1 MAKEKKQKNRK
12 GIQFQIQSK
21 IGAAI
26 VAVMSIIAILV
37 VTVVYNLVIDANDK
51 DLEQGAEAVSLQVEK
66 YFAPFEGIVQQFATD
81 EDVKNIL
88 DTTKAGE
95 RMTENSIYPTVLEK
109 MVATANLD
117 TQNIQGTFV
126 ADIDSS
132 ASITSG
138 GTISGKDY
146 DVTTRIWYDCTKT
159 GKTMITKPYISA
171 STGKTILSIVQPV
184 FNQNKTVV
192 GVVGI
197 DVVIETI
204 INVMG
209 NYTIGDNG
217 YIMLLA
223 SDGTFV
229 YHPNSQLIDTLIR
242 DMDITD
248 NIGQAIS
255 SQSSQA
261 LKYKA
266 DGQRK
271 FGYIMPI
278 GDTGFIALS
287 CIPNTQYYS
296 LLGVAVALLL
306 LVIVLGVIFIL
317 VLMSRLSSRIVRPLI
332 KLNSAAMELAQGNL
346 DVTIE
351 AQTDDEVGELGKSI
365 EKTVVRLKEYI
376 DYIDEISEVLA
387 NMANG
392 KLFINLKYAYVGE
405 FEKVKDALN
414 NISASM
420 MEVMTSIVAGA
431 NQVSSGSDD
440 LAKAAQGMAENTETQ
455 ASAIEE
461 LLATA
466 TTVAEVVKENRDNS
480 EKSAKYTNEV
490 ADVMEDSKKQ
500 MAQMREA
507 MDKIQESS
515 KQVVG
520 VIKAIEDIAS
530 QTNLLSLNA
539 SIEAARAGEAGK
551 GFAVVA
557 GEIGGLANE
566 SANAVNT
573 TRNLINVSLDEIE
586 KGNTIVNDVISSLD
600 NAVER
605 VRIAN
610 GMIQD
615 TAKAADVQMQ
625 GIDQIRDGI
634 DSMSQVVQ
642 GNSAVAEETSA
653 TSEELAAQSVT
664 LNELVQ
670 RFDLN

>member
-1 MAKEKKQKNRK
+1 MA
-12 GIQFQIQSK
+12 
-21 IGAAI
+21 
-26 VAVMSIIAILV
+26 IIAILV

-146 DVTTRIWYDCTKT
+146 DVTTRVWYDCTKT

-242 DMDITD
+242 DIDITD

-317 VLMSRLSSRIVRPLI
+317 ALMSRLSSRIVRPLI

-387 NMANG
+387 NMADG

-642 GNSAVAEETSA
+642 DNSAVAEETSA

>member
-146 DVTTRIWYDCTKT
+146 DVTTRVWYDCTKT

-278 GDTGFIALS
+278 GDTGFIALR

>member
-126 ADIDSS
+126 ADLDSS

-146 DVTTRIWYDCTKT
+146 DVTTRVWYDCTKT

-255 SQSSQA
+255 SQS
-261 LKYKA
+261 
-266 DGQRK
+266 
-271 FGYIMPI
+271 
-278 GDTGFIALS
+278 
-287 CIPNTQYYS
+287 
-296 LLGVAVALLL
+296 
-306 LVIVLGVIFIL
+306 
-317 VLMSRLSSRIVRPLI
+317 
-332 KLNSAAMELAQGNL
+332 
-346 DVTIE
+346 
-351 AQTDDEVGELGKSI
+351 
-365 EKTVVRLKEYI
+365 
-376 DYIDEISEVLA
+376 
-387 NMANG
+387 
-392 KLFINLKYAYVGE
+392 
-405 FEKVKDALN
+405 
-414 NISASM
+414 
-420 MEVMTSIVAGA
+420 
-431 NQVSSGSDD
+431 
-440 LAKAAQGMAENTETQ
+440 
-455 ASAIEE
+455 
-461 LLATA
+461 
-466 TTVAEVVKENRDNS
+466 
-480 EKSAKYTNEV
+480 
-490 ADVMEDSKKQ
+490 
-500 MAQMREA
+500 
-507 MDKIQESS
+507 
-515 KQVVG
+515 
-520 VIKAIEDIAS
+520 
-530 QTNLLSLNA
+530 
-539 SIEAARAGEAGK
+539 
-551 GFAVVA
+551 
-557 GEIGGLANE
+557 
-566 SANAVNT
+566 
-573 TRNLINVSLDEIE
+573 
-586 KGNTIVNDVISSLD
+586 
-600 NAVER
+600 
-605 VRIAN
+605 
-610 GMIQD
+610 
-615 TAKAADVQMQ
+615 
-625 GIDQIRDGI
+625 
-634 DSMSQVVQ
+634 
-642 GNSAVAEETSA
+642 
-653 TSEELAAQSVT
+653 
-664 LNELVQ
+664 
-670 RFDLN
+670 

>member
-1 MAKEKKQKNRK
+1 
-12 GIQFQIQSK
+12 
-21 IGAAI
+21 
-26 VAVMSIIAILV
+26 
-37 VTVVYNLVIDANDK
+37 
-51 DLEQGAEAVSLQVEK
+51 
-66 YFAPFEGIVQQFATD
+66 
-81 EDVKNIL
+81 
-88 DTTKAGE
+88 
-95 RMTENSIYPTVLEK
+95 
-109 MVATANLD
+109 
-117 TQNIQGTFV
+117 
-126 ADIDSS
+126 
-132 ASITSG
+132 
-138 GTISGKDY
+138 
-146 DVTTRIWYDCTKT
+146 
-159 GKTMITKPYISA
+159 
-171 STGKTILSIVQPV
+171 
-184 FNQNKTVV
+184 
-192 GVVGI
+192 
-197 DVVIETI
+197 
-204 INVMG
+204 
-209 NYTIGDNG
+209 
-217 YIMLLA
+217 
-223 SDGTFV
+223 
-229 YHPNSQLIDTLIR
+229 
-242 DMDITD
+242 
-248 NIGQAIS
+248 
-255 SQSSQA
+255 
-261 LKYKA
+261 
-266 DGQRK
+266 
-271 FGYIMPI
+271 
-278 GDTGFIALS
+278 
-287 CIPNTQYYS
+287 
-296 LLGVAVALLL
+296 
-306 LVIVLGVIFIL
+306 
-317 VLMSRLSSRIVRPLI
+317 
-332 KLNSAAMELAQGNL
+332 
-346 DVTIE
+346 
-351 AQTDDEVGELGKSI
+351 
-365 EKTVVRLKEYI
+365 
-376 DYIDEISEVLA
+376 
-387 NMANG
+387 
-392 KLFINLKYAYVGE
+392 
-405 FEKVKDALN
+405 
-414 NISASM
+414 M

-642 GNSAVAEETSA
+642 DNSAVAEETSA

>member
-1 MAKEKKQKNRK
+1 MA
-12 GIQFQIQSK
+12 
-21 IGAAI
+21 
-26 VAVMSIIAILV
+26 IIAILV

-51 DLEQGAEAVSLQVEK
+51 DLEQGAEALSLQVEK

-126 ADIDSS
+126 ADLDSS

-146 DVTTRIWYDCTKT
+146 DVTTRVWYDCTKT

-317 VLMSRLSSRIVRPLI
+317 VLMSILSSRIVRPLI

-387 NMANG
+387 NMADG

-625 GIDQIRDGI
+625 SIDQIRDGI

>member
-146 DVTTRIWYDCTKT
+146 DVTTRVWYDCTKT

-266 DGQRK
+266 DAQRK

-387 NMANG
+387 NMADG